1 MSFANIQFSAV
12 RSNTES
18 INCHSL
24 VFTYFAGESWSF
36 KRDIYLGIETL
47 IGHNLFQ
54 VRANFIEIV
63 PQYACVPGATL
74 LPDFFLDEFDNHTG
88 GADVIKPDET
98 EKSLYFLIA
107 LESIWAPS
115 LWPKLRPSTSLTFQV
130 AMALLKMYLHRSH
143 AWRPDVQNN
152 VYYFSSSV
160 NLMSPLKGPG

>member
-54 VRANFIEIV
+54 VRANFIEII
-63 PQYACVPGATL
+63 PQYTCVPGASL

-88 GADVIKPDET
+88 GADVIKPDEPG
-98 EKSLYFLIA
+98 KSGSGKI
-107 LESIWAPS
+107 P
-115 LWPKLRPSTSLTFQV
+115 
-130 AMALLKMYLHRSH
+130 LLFDRIGKHLSAELVSQAKAVYQFNVSGGHGFAKDVSASFSRMMSWRS
-143 AWRPDVQNN
+143 
-152 VYYFSSSV
+152 
-160 NLMSPLKGPG
+160 K